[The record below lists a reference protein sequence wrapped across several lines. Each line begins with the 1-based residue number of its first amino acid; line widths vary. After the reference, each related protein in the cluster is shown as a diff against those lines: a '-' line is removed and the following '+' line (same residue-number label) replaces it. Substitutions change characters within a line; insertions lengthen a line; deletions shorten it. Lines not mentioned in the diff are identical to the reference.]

1 MALRLNIVIK
11 DYVSYLHMV
20 PEIEDE
26 VVEYSYL
33 QEAHLVIQLNSSLA
47 GAVLRVNLIDYI

>member
-1 MALRLNIVIK
+1 MALILNIVIK

-26 VVEYSYL
+26 VVEYACL